1 MCTRRAAGAL
11 TSYYDKRFEPM
22 GITVNQFSLMINIK
36 SAGTTNITDLT
47 RMVKLDKSTL
57 SRTLAPLIDD
67 GYIYSQR
74 GRNRREILLTLTEKG
89 QQKMAV
95 AFPAWREM
103 QSEMIELLGGEDEA
117 EKFVDTLI
125 RIQELKRK

>member
-1 MCTRRAAGAL
+1 MDKKFLPCVCMCTRRAAGAL

-67 GYIYSQR
+67 G
-74 GRNRREILLTLTEKG
+74 
-89 QQKMAV
+89 
-95 AFPAWREM
+95 
-103 QSEMIELLGGEDEA
+103 
-117 EKFVDTLI
+117 
-125 RIQELKRK
+125 